1 MSEPD
6 EQIGPSWEDGIL
18 RSAFDK
24 EWRKLTSSREQHLGI
39 KDSVLLITE
48 TMTALRRITDD
59 CVHRSNGVS
68 GRSQHDRM
76 EGLILAVQTSVTNTL
91 QSISRPKPSRADK
104 DAQDSRPSI
113 KRGIKNLLQAVEHAA
128 PQVDVERLGRA
139 VQNGLSEV
147 EKVLGIKDPPTPQPM
162 SEAKRLLELLQELL
176 KAKVLEKPQ
185 MALETIDRLRL
196 FLRSEGIEV
205 VDYKPQSHSD
215 VDEYFDFDNEA
226 DRSAGGGYLKT
237 PAFVQVSSRRVLL
250 RGRVGTTKFDQPD
263 RASDDTSNGQE
274 QAR

>member
-6 EQIGPSWEDGIL
+6 EQTGPSWEDGIL

-76 EGLILAVQTSVTNTL
+76 KGLILAVQTSVTNTL
-91 QSISRPKPSRADK
+91 QSILRP
-104 DAQDSRPSI
+104 QDSRSSI
-113 KRGIKNLLQAVEHAA
+113 KQGIKNLLRAAEHPA
-128 PQVDVERLGRA
+128 PQVDVERFGRA

-147 EKVLGIKDPPTPQPM
+147 EKVLGIEDPPTLQPM

-176 KAKVLEKPQ
+176 KAKVLEKPE

-215 VDEYFDFDNEA
+215 VDKYFDFDNEA

-237 PAFVQVSSRRVLL
+237 PALVQVSPRRVLR
-250 RGRVGTTKFDQPD
+250 RGRVGTTTFDQPD
-263 RASDDTSNGQE
+263 RASDGTSNGQE
-274 QAR
+274 QAL